1 MTQGINDNMLGSRF
15 WLVNDFQPLQQNDNA
30 SNVAVAPGRQRHPA
44 INVKHDSTVFSF
56 VTNGGDAM
64 VKSAINKAEIFAASH
79 TLTEDERNQETV
91 KANNNKQYLLG
102 DEDAVAEF
110 MEEVNAIYADKFGQD
125 GANFCATALNKLMV
139 TREFDE
145 RAKIAQSNNQVLAGA
160 GLDSLKNAVLGLAR
174 MLQEGKISEDA
185 VVILSDSN
193 IYDASNKADLLRL
206 VADSAQKTREL
217 FIGEKR
223 FNALIQQCENL
234 LRDNRQQLTQQD
246 IQAITA
252 MIAELRTLANVAI
265 TCRRLAS
272 SGIKTDYKFTDDTG
286 KVKSDSDFQ
295 EKQIKQIRES
305 LRAFRYDLDQ
315 RRGTSMK
322 KMERMR
328 RYFDDKFSS
337 YSGTRIGLAMYTQM
351 QDADNRFN
359 EKLRQIQTRILGH
372 AAPEPQ
378 LDANDPYAGTTGE
391 VALGDKINLNASAK
405 AATHLSHLT
414 NDRIRYH
421 RSGAEER
428 AKANA
433 KAIKNELGDIAKSG
447 GERTVT
453 FRAGVDFLFDLNLG
467 FAEADAKAGFTGKV
481 SAQISVNNNDGTVS
495 VTYSGGADLH
505 AKAGVTLG
513 VDRDKEGDN
522 LKGGL
527 GANIGA
533 GASLEVQRSVTKTY
547 ANLDE
552 FIRTATKYNLV
563 MTPRPREVFYAWAP
577 RLVKGLGHLFMLGST
592 ALGFRISKSKMD
604 QVSYG
609 AELRNRNVF
618 GPMSGLFLKKRNVEV
633 LGERKAT
640 AFSGSAKGT
649 AEAGVFYANNGKY
662 DSNIEFGGS
671 LGISHSREY
680 FVKNTIYVS
689 FAKSLKTCS
698 DGFLRQRFN
707 SELDNQVDFLPQN
720 DPWRMSIKELVE
732 GTDVQPP
739 AEHYDAGRIAPS
751 FARLTTMLHELEESA
766 AKTAQKDNA
775 FWNQFAAKA
784 RILAVA
790 VALLAKRAEA
800 LEGVDPQT
808 VAAKKAAEAASRYI
822 IPRIANPIVKLP
834 HKIYQEK
841 FFNVFNFGK
850 PPMTKTVGTFNVMYD
865 LGNGKIGDSLEDIG
879 IGESKSKTLLG
890 STGKTLATAGTDLGK
905 ETILL
910 AHKIEL
916 KVTRTRP
923 RTNTPD
929 VRPWVNSKKTLV
941 DLRLTAAMPLRVVL
955 ELVVRHFAK
964 SVGGASDEQID
975 ESKLK
980 DEIKDALLD
989 TLKTTVE
996 DTAIQG
1002 TEPLLNCTIG
1012 QLLKENKG
1020 FQKFM
1025 GGLGFLKQAYNEAY
1039 TFEDD
1044 MFKTLRFTF
1053 SNGRFVSFS
1062 MSDDYDTDA
1071 KLEIKPLPFL
1081 GIELGL
1087 SSHTSVNDYT
1097 IFRKATAN
1105 MFMDAASDYATAG
1118 NMEGFKNFLVRHQNH
1133 VVRIIQAGKENAQ
1146 NVARPD
1152 DKYWTKDCESMSK
1165 IMRECDLL
1173 LNSLATQQNEIGEE
1187 ARNVRAIFDAVV
1199 HDVKQQADD
1208 MEPADVLNLANR
1220 FFRTTANIYTLAAM
1234 ANIQVPQNN
1243 VQAPQNNGQVPVN
1256 NDQVPQNDDQVPQND
1271 DQVPQNDDQVPQN
1284 DVQAPQNDV

>member
-1 MTQGINDNMLGSRF
+1 MTQRINDKVLGSRF

-30 SNVAVAPGRQRHPA
+30 SNVAVAPARNQPPA
-44 INVKHDSTVFSF
+44 INVKHDTTVFSF
-56 VTNGGDAM
+56 VANGGDAM

-79 TLTEDERNQETV
+79 TLSEEERNQETA

-102 DEDAVAEF
+102 NEDAVDEF
-110 MEEVNAIYADKFGQD
+110 LEEINELYTSKFGED

-139 TREFDE
+139 TSEFDE
-145 RAKIAQSNNQVLAGA
+145 RAKIARSKGILGQV
-160 GLDSLKNAVLGLAR
+160 GLESLKNAVLGLAR
-174 MLQEGKISEDA
+174 MLQEGKISENA
-185 VVILSDSN
+185 VVILADSN
-193 IYDASNKADLLRL
+193 IYDASQQADMLRL
-206 VADSAQKTREL
+206 AADSAKKTREL

-223 FNALIQQCENL
+223 FNALIQQCEDNL
-234 LRDNRQQLTQQD
+234 HNFAQTLSQDQIKTIKALIEQLKDLAKDAIRLRRQ
-246 IQAITA
+246 
-252 MIAELRTLANVAI
+252 
-265 TCRRLAS
+265 AS
-272 SGIKTDYKFTDDTG
+272 SGIKTNYKFTDDTG
-286 KVKSDSDFQ
+286 KVTSDSKFQ
-295 EKQIKQIRES
+295 EQQLKQIRES

-315 RRGTSMK
+315 LRGTKMG

-328 RYFDDKFSS
+328 RAFDDTFSH
-337 YSGTRIGLAMYTQM
+337 YSGTRIDRQMYTQM
-351 QDADNRFN
+351 QTADNRFN
-359 EKLRQIQTRILGH
+359 DMLKLILLRTMGV

-378 LDANDPYAGTTGE
+378 LDANNPYAGATDE
-391 VALGDKINLNASAK
+391 VIPGDMISLDASAK

-433 KAIKNELGDIAKSG
+433 KAIREELGDIAKFG

-527 GANIGA
+527 GANVGA

-577 RLVKGLGHLFMLGST
+577 RLVKGLGHLFMLGAT

-720 DPWRMSIKELVE
+720 DPWRRRITDLVR
-732 GTDVQPP
+732 GTDIVQP
-739 AEHYDAGRIAPS
+739 AVHYDAGRIAPA

-808 VAAKKAAEAASRYI
+808 VATKKAAEAASRYI

-890 STGKTLATAGTDLGK
+890 ATGNTLATAGTDLGK
-905 ETILL
+905 ETIFL

-941 DLRLTAAMPLRVVL
+941 DLRVTACMPLRVLL

-975 ESKLK
+975 ESKLM

-989 TLKTTVE
+989 TLKTTAE

-1025 GGLGFLKQAYNEAY
+1025 GGLGFLRQAYNEAY
-1039 TFEDD
+1039 TFEDN

-1062 MSDDYDTDA
+1062 MSEDYDTDA
-1071 KLEIKPLPFL
+1071 KLEIKPLPYL

-1152 DKYWTKDCESMSK
+1152 DKYWTKDCENMQA
-1165 IMRECDLL
+1165 IMRDCDLL

-1187 ARNVRAIFDAVV
+1187 ARKVRTEFDAVV
-1199 HDVKQQADD
+1199 REVKQQADD
-1208 MEPADVLNLANR
+1208 IEPAVALNLANR

-1234 ANIQVPQNN
+1234 ANIQVPQND
-1243 VQAPQNNGQVPVN
+1243 A
-1256 NDQVPQNDDQVPQND
+1256 QVPQNDAQVPAEEVN
-1271 DQVPQNDDQVPQN
+1271 
-1284 DVQAPQNDV
+1284 A